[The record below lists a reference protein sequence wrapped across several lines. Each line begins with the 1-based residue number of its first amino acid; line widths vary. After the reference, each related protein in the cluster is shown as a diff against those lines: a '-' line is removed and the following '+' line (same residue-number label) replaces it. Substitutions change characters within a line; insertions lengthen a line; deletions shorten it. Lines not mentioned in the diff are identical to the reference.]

1 MLPTL
6 YFILAGILILV
17 GLAGAIIP
25 VLPGVPLVFGGMWL
39 AAWADHYQHIGTFTL
54 VLLGVLALLALAIDF
69 FASLFGAKRVG
80 ASVRALWGATIGTII
95 GLFLGLPGLLL
106 GPFIGAVIGELSVG
120 SRISKATSVGI
131 GTWIGLLFGALA
143 KLALCFTMLG
153 VFVVAF
159 LI

>member
-1 MLPTL
+1 MVPTL
-6 YFILAGILILV
+6 YFILAALLILV
-17 GLAGAIIP
+17 GLAGAVVP

-54 VLLGVLALLALAIDF
+54 ILLGVLALLALAIDF
-69 FASLFGAKRVG
+69 VAGLFGAKRVG
-80 ASVRALWGATIGTII
+80 ASVRALWGASIGTIV
-95 GLFLGLPGLLL
+95 GLFFGLPGLLL
-106 GPFIGAVIGELSVG
+106 GPFIGAVVGELSVG
-120 SRISKATSVGI
+120 SRLGKATSVGI

-159 LI
+159 LL

>member
-6 YFILAGILILV
+6 YFILAGLLILI

-69 FASLFGAKRVG
+69 VAGLFGAKRVG
-80 ASVRALWGATIGTII
+80 ASVRALWGATIGTIV
-95 GLFLGLPGLLL
+95 GSFFGLPGLLL
-106 GPFIGAVIGELSVG
+106 GPFIGAVAGELSVG
-120 SRISKATSVGI
+120 SRVGKATSVGV
-131 GTWIGLLFGALA
+131 GTWVGLVFGALA